1 MNESGRYTVNSMSPK
16 TPNREDTS
24 GSEKTEPEAGK
35 TKNGTAKNAAKN
47 AAEKTA
53 AEKTTAEKT
62 AAEKTTAKKTTAKK
76 TNEAVKKDAG
86 SGAPAH
92 PHDGNIP
99 EMTTEE
105 AVEIIGELDHLYPHT
120 PAEKNFLKF
129 DNPFQILIMTILS
142 AQTTDATVNS
152 IRGELF
158 RTYPTPADLAGADVS
173 DVERI
178 IHPAGFY
185 HAKTR
190 NIMKTSERL
199 CTAYG
204 GEVPADM
211 NELTTLSGVGRKTA
225 NIVLE
230 HAFGIT
236 VGIAVDTHVG
246 RLSKKLGFTENT
258 DPVKAEKDLM
268 ALFPE
273 EWWGEI
279 NYLLIRH
286 GREVCQAKKPDCVHC
301 AVREHCRD
309 FMNRENYN
317 RRQMFYTRAT
327 LPLIEY

>member
-1 MNESGRYTVNSMSPK
+1 
-16 TPNREDTS
+16 
-24 GSEKTEPEAGK
+24 
-35 TKNGTAKNAAKN
+35 
-47 AAEKTA
+47 
-53 AEKTTAEKT
+53 
-62 AAEKTTAKKTTAKK
+62 
-76 TNEAVKKDAG
+76 
-86 SGAPAH
+86 
-92 PHDGNIP
+92 
-99 EMTTEE
+99 
-105 AVEIIGELDHLYPHT
+105 
-120 PAEKNFLKF
+120 
-129 DNPFQILIMTILS
+129 
-142 AQTTDATVNS
+142 
-152 IRGELF
+152 
-158 RTYPTPADLAGADVS
+158 
-173 DVERI
+173 RI
-178 IHPAGFY
+178 IHPAGFF
-185 HAKTR
+185 HSKAK

-199 CTAYG
+199 CEAYG

-286 GREVCQAKKPDCVHC
+286 GREVCQAKKPDCAHC
-301 AVREHCRD
+301 IVRDHCRD

-317 RRQMFYTRAT
+317 HK
-327 LPLIEY
+327 